1 MRNTRHPRNAEA
13 RAGERGAAL
22 ITMLLVA
29 TLVLAAGGAL
39 IVSTATTATNAI
51 DATAEKQAYYAAEAG
66 LQMAM
71 NALRSNMQHDAA
83 VAAGTTMSFR
93 TAVTPDSSNGAGRNG
108 GNNTMCGSADANSSR
123 CRLAGWLPYAN
134 PADASS
140 TVTNGTVGFRV
151 SVYDPNNSQNVTFS
165 TSGTFTAQGGLPIFT
180 RIDDGGTTLVVG
192 LLPFNNL
199 DYVRIH
205 YVGRP
210 STTLN
215 NAIPSANTDFGS
227 FQITKVG
234 LGAVLPLNLFLGT
247 FKLTVNQ
254 TGPWAATATYTG
266 RMNTPAALSC
276 PGEFFHFNFDKTT
289 LTADGTSYTQTAL
302 DAARQFLLPCAAGAG
317 ITTTQVQG
325 SVTAPQPKLL
335 VIRSIGFG
343 PKWAQKRLELT
354 VNRSNLAFEA
364 PATVTLRGA
373 DDCTP
378 MTFDSGNSNAKGYS
392 GSDNC
397 VATDPTCTPDP
408 PRPAFAVTAC
418 DENDAEAGISKPGTV
433 APDPK
438 IGILDNGTAPGA
450 TFTTAPVDTPDF
462 LKTADKARAYLNDLE
477 AAARSE
483 GRYFTGPRSVTTADG
498 TPGSPNITFVN
509 GDCTL
514 DSGVGGLVICT
525 GSVTTSGNISFDGV
539 LLVLGGGTITRNGGG
554 GGDINGSIVVAKF
567 DRTWPAADN
576 ALPHPF
582 LAPTFNTN
590 GGGNSDV
597 KYSSTA
603 VNNALSLLGGPS
615 VAGFLEY

>member
-1 MRNTRHPRNAEA
+1 MRTTQPTRTREA
-13 RAGERGAAL
+13 RANERGAAL

-71 NALRSNMQHDAA
+71 NTLRGNMQPDGT
-83 VAAGTTMSFR
+83 VTAGTTMNLR
-93 TAVTPDSSNGAGRNG
+93 TAVTPDLSNGSGRSG
-108 GNNTMCGSADANSSR
+108 GNNNMCGSADANNSR

-140 TVTNGTVGFRV
+140 TITNGTVGFRV
-151 SVYDPNNSQNVTFS
+151 SVYDPNDSQNVTFS
-165 TSGTFTAQGGLPIFT
+165 TSGTFSAQAGLPIFT
-180 RIDDGGTTLVVG
+180 RVDDGGTTLVVG

-199 DYVRIH
+199 DYVKIH
-205 YVGRP
+205 YEGRA

-215 NAIPSANTDFGS
+215 NAVPSTNTDFGT

-234 LGAVLPLNLFLGT
+234 LGALLPVNLALGT

-254 TGPWAATATYTG
+254 TGPWQATGTFTA

-276 PGEFFHFNFDKTT
+276 PAEFFHLNFDKATQS
-289 LTADGTSYTQTAL
+289 ADGTNFTQTAL
-302 DAARQFLLPCAAGAG
+302 DASRQFLLPCAAGAG
-317 ITTTQVQG
+317 TTTTQVQG
-325 SVTAPQPKLL
+325 SVAAPQPKLL

-354 VNRSNLAFEA
+354 VNRSNLAFQA
-364 PATVTLRGA
+364 PATITVRGA

-378 MTFDSGNSNAKGYS
+378 MTFDSGDSNAKTYS
-392 GSDNC
+392 GADVNG
-397 VATDPTCTPDP
+397 ADPDRP
-408 PRPAFAVTAC
+408 PFAITAC
-418 DENDAEAGISKPGTV
+418 DENDAESGITKPGTV
-433 APDPK
+433 GPANQQL
-438 IGILDNGTAPGA
+438 GILDNGTAPGA
-450 TFTTAPVDTPDF
+450 TMTTAPVDTPDF

-477 AAARSE
+477 AAARSQA
-483 GRYFTGPRSVTTADG
+483 RYFTGPRSVTTADG
-498 TPGSPNITFVN
+498 TAASPNITFVD

-514 DSGVGGLVICT
+514 GDGVGGLVICT
-525 GSVTTSGNISFDGV
+525 GAVTTSGNINFDGV
-539 LLVLGGGTITRNGGG
+539 LLVLGGGTLTRNGGG
-554 GGDINGSIVVAKF
+554 SGNINGSIVVSKF
-567 DRTWPAADN
+567 ARTWPASENDQ
-576 ALPHPF
+576 PHPF

-590 GGGNSDV
+590 GGGSSDV

-603 VNNALSLLGGPS
+603 VNNALNLLGVPG

>member
-1 MRNTRHPRNAEA
+1 MRNTQPTRNVEA

-39 IVSTATTATNAI
+39 IVSTATTATNTI
-51 DATAEKQAYYAAEAG
+51 DATTEKQAYYAAEAG

-71 NALRSNMQHDAA
+71 NALRSNMQPDGA
-83 VAAGTTMSFR
+83 VTAGTTMSFR
-93 TAVTPDSSNGAGRNG
+93 TAVTPDSSNGSGRNG
-108 GNNTMCGSADANSSR
+108 GNNAMCGSADANNSR

-134 PADASS
+134 PADATS

-151 SVYDPNNSQNVTFS
+151 SVYDPNDSQNVTFS

-199 DYVRIH
+199 DYVKIH
-205 YVGRP
+205 YAART
-210 STTLN
+210 STTLT
-215 NAIPSANTDFGS
+215 NAVPSANTDFGS

-254 TGPWAATATYTG
+254 TGPWTASSTFTAK
-266 RMNTPAALSC
+266 MNTPSVLSC
-276 PGEFFHFNFDKTT
+276 PAEFFHLAFDKTT
-289 LTADGTSYTQTAL
+289 QTADGTSYTQSAL
-302 DAARQFLLPCAAGAG
+302 DAAKQFLLPCALGAG
-317 ITTTQVQG
+317 TTTAQVTAT
-325 SVTAPQPKLL
+325 VAAPQPKTL

-343 PKWAQKRLELT
+343 PKWSQKRLELT
-354 VNRSNLAFEA
+354 VSRANLAFEA
-364 PATVTLRGA
+364 PATITVRGA

-378 MTFDSGNSNAKGYS
+378 MTFDSGNSNAKTYS
-392 GSDNC
+392 GSDVNG
-397 VATDPTCTPDP
+397 ADPDRP
-408 PRPAFAVTAC
+408 PFAITSC
-418 DENDAEAGISKPGTV
+418 DENDAESGITKPGTV
-433 APDPK
+433 GPASQQL
-438 IGILDNGTAPGA
+438 GILDNGTAPGA
-450 TFTTAPVDTPDF
+450 TMTTTPVDTPDF

-477 AAARSE
+477 AAARSQ
-483 GRYFTGPRSVTTADG
+483 GRYFTGPRTVTATDG
-498 TPGSPNITFVN
+498 TAASPNITFVN

-525 GSVTTSGNISFDGV
+525 GTVTTSGNIDFDGV
-539 LLVLGGGTITRNGGG
+539 LLVLGGGTLTRNGGG
-554 GGDINGSIVVAKF
+554 SGNINGSIVVAKF

-590 GGGNSDV
+590 GGGSSDI

-603 VNNALSLLGGPS
+603 VNNALSLASAPA